1 MKKYLIMGLMFCAMF
16 LLVACG
22 KHEVTVTVPS
32 DVIDEGKVEENK
44 ITKVERTGELTGTL
58 KLVDC
63 FALTGRGYVITGEV
77 ESGVICVGDEVII
90 VKEDGNEIKAKVV
103 ELQVLRDVIESAEVG
118 ESVGVLVDLEEKI
131 EITNQDK
138 MEVYGKQESEQ

>member
-1 MKKYLIMGLMFCAMF
+1 MKKKFMLGLMVCVMF

-32 DVIDEGKVEENK
+32 DVTDEDTVEETK

-58 KLVDC
+58 KLEDC
-63 FALTGRGYVITGEV
+63 FAITGRGYVITGEV
-77 ESGVICVGDEVII
+77 ESGVIYVGDEVIV
-90 VKEDGNEIKAKVV
+90 VKADGNEIKATAV
-103 ELQVLRDVIESAEVG
+103 ELQVFRDVIESAEVG
-118 ESVGVLVDLEEKI
+118 EFVGVLVDLEEKI